1 MKIQILTVLAI
12 ACATGT
18 QAASFDDYARVIN
31 VQERYSGST
40 PASGTR
46 TACEPGQQV
55 QSNNYGA
62 GTAIGAIAGGL
73 IGSQVGK
80 GNGRIAGAAVGP
92 ATGAMAGHYIEGSDT
107 RQAQHQ
113 NCYQTPNGFSHA
125 RQRRVTGY
133 SVTYEYAG
141 HTFTEYS
148 NRPPAGDSIRV
159 RVNIAPR

>member
-46 TACEPGQQV
+46 TVCEPGQQV

-80 GNGRIAGAAVGP
+80 GCWRHLNSDPPCRSNIDPGRIAEFG
-92 ATGAMAGHYIEGSDT
+92 IS
-107 RQAQHQ
+107 
-113 NCYQTPNGFSHA
+113 NCG
-125 RQRRVTGY
+125 
-133 SVTYEYAG
+133 
-141 HTFTEYS
+141 
-148 NRPPAGDSIRV
+148 
-159 RVNIAPR
+159 